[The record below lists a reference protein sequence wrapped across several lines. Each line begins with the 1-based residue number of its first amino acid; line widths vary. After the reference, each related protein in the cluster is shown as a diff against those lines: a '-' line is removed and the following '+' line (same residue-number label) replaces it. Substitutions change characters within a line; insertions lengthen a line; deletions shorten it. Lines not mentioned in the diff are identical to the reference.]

1 MNEIEAIIE
10 RYKRRD
16 NLPEDRYSYLSPWMY
31 MHEQEKERAIIRLIK
46 KVRLYPINN
55 KTLLEIG
62 CGTGGNL
69 LQFIRLGFSPNFIVG
84 NELIPQRAL
93 LASERTPS
101 QLKIIEGNALDLKF
115 EDNSFDI
122 VYQSMVFSSIL
133 DFKFRKELALKI
145 WNLTKVG
152 GGILWYDFIYNN
164 PVNNDVQGIPFRK
177 IKTLFPTSEIF
188 KYKISLAPPIARR
201 VSKIHFR
208 LYDIFNSVR
217 FLRTHL
223 LCWIMKTK

>member
-1 MNEIEAIIE
+1 VNEIEAIID
-10 RYKRRD
+10 RYKRRG
-16 NLPEDRYSYLSPWMY
+16 NLPDDRYSYLSPWMF

-46 KVRLYPINN
+46 KVKLYPIDN

-62 CGTGGNL
+62 CGSGGNL
-69 LQFIRLGFSPNFIVG
+69 LQLIRLGFSPNFIVG

-93 LASERTPS
+93 SARNRTSS
-101 QLKIIEGNALDLKF
+101 QVKIIEGDALNLQFD
-115 EDNSFDI
+115 DNSFDI

-133 DFKFRKELALKI
+133 DFQFQKELALKM

-164 PVNNDVQGIPFRK
+164 PVNNDVQGIPFKK
-177 IKTLFPTSEIF
+177 IRALFPVSEIL

-201 VSKIHFR
+201 VSRVHFR
-208 LYDIFNSVR
+208 FYDIFNSVR